1 MIGAVLRRAL
11 AVTIAGSIVIALA
24 GCHSDGGDPASDPE
38 SVEVAATAEVTT
50 RTITDVLTLDVTV
63 TSGADYAITASE
75 SGRLSESQEGYAFT
89 GADGGAQPITLPE
102 TVTSVQPLAA
112 LDAEVGEGTPL
123 LSAHD
128 SALLLMAVLTPAQVL
143 RLAGRT
149 PHPVRAQLAG
159 STGPFDCTL
168 ADPRPTQEGDVY
180 ALYCRLPTDVPSVV
194 GATGLLALTLD
205 EHVDVLS
212 LPIDAVAGTR
222 ERGTVYVGEDREP
235 RPVELGIT
243 DGAYIEIVS
252 GLESGDV
259 VRIPSPS
266 LLGSDG

>member
-1 MIGAVLRRAL
+1 M
-11 AVTIAGSIVIALA
+11 
-24 GCHSDGGDPASDPE
+24 SDPDNT
-38 SVEVAATAEVTT
+38 EVVASATVTS

-63 TSGADYAITASE
+63 TSGADYAITANAA
-75 SGRLSESQEGYAFT
+75 GRLNESQEGYAFS
-89 GADGGAQPITLPE
+89 GADGVAQPITLPA

-112 LDAEVGEGTPL
+112 LEAEVGEGTPL

-128 SALLLMAVLTPAQVL
+128 SALLLMATLTPAQVL

-149 PHPVRAQLAG
+149 PNAARAQLTG

-168 ADPRPTQEGDVY
+168 ADPRPTHDGDVY

-205 EHVDVLS
+205 ERVDVPS

-222 ERGTVYVGEDREP
+222 ERGMVYAGEGHEP

-252 GLESGDV
+252 GVKVGDV